1 MEAEISE
8 FFILVAVLAAFGIV
22 LYVANR
28 KKPEED

>member
-8 FFILVAVLAAFGIV
+8 FFLLIGVMAVFGAILYI
-22 LYVANR
+22 ANR